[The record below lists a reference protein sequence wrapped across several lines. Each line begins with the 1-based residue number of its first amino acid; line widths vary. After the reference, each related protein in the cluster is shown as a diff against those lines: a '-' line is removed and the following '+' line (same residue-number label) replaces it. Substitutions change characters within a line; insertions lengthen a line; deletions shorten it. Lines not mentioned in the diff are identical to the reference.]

1 MSALTATQAHARPV
15 EAVLVH
21 GAGGGA
27 WEWLQWEEAL
37 EARGIAS
44 RPIELE
50 PCAQGYEVC
59 ESLQACA
66 MTGMHLL

>member
-1 MSALTATQAHARPV
+1 MGAPAAAQAPTRPV

-27 WEWLQWEEAL
+27 WEWLKWDAAL
-37 EARGIAS
+37 EAWGIAS

-59 ESLQACA
+59 LSLHASR
-66 MTGMHLL
+66 